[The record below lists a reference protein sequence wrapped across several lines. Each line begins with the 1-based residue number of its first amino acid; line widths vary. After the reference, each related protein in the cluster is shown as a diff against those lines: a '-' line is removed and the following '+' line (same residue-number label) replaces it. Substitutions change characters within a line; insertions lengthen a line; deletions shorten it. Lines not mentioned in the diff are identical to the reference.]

1 MILTAPYTFQYAGDI
16 FMKKMYGVTTPVVTP
31 FTADNAVDTA
41 ALRQLTDFLISRG
54 VHGLYPNGS
63 TGEMNKMSVEER
75 MLVAETVQD
84 QAAGRIPVF
93 VQVGA
98 QTTADTLKLAKH
110 AVQIGAA
117 GIGVLTPQYMGVTD
131 DELVYYYTTVSAS
144 IPDDFPV
151 YLYNIPQCSGNDI
164 TPAVVDRILRET
176 KNVVGI
182 KYSFSDM
189 ERFRQYLQ
197 CGDGNFDVIV
207 GPDRLMLVGLMM
219 GCKGTVAGCSQCD
232 PTPFVNCYQA
242 FLEGNMSAAQ
252 QASAEINELCDI
264 VKAGSNIAYTK
275 AALESEGLGRT
286 HVRAPALD
294 LDDAHRD
301 VLLTQLKDYRRKY
314 SRV

>member
-117 GIGVLTPQYMGVTD
+117 GIGVLTPQYMGVIRRCPPAYRMTSRCTC
-131 DELVYYYTTVSAS
+131 TTFRSA
-144 IPDDFPV
+144 
-151 YLYNIPQCSGNDI
+151 
-164 TPAVVDRILRET
+164 PAMI
-176 KNVVGI
+176 
-182 KYSFSDM
+182 SH
-189 ERFRQYLQ
+189 RQWWTES
-197 CGDGNFDVIV
+197 CAKRKTSWASN
-207 GPDRLMLVGLMM
+207 
-219 GCKGTVAGCSQCD
+219 TAS
-232 PTPFVNCYQA
+232 PTWSA
-242 FLEGNMSAAQ
+242 FGSTCSAAM
-252 QASAEINELCDI
+252 AILM
-264 VKAGSNIAYTK
+264 
-275 AALESEGLGRT
+275 
-286 HVRAPALD
+286 
-294 LDDAHRD
+294 
-301 VLLTQLKDYRRKY
+301 
-314 SRV
+314 

>member
-1 MILTAPYTFQYAGDI
+1 
-16 FMKKMYGVTTPVVTP
+16 
-31 FTADNAVDTA
+31 
-41 ALRQLTDFLISRG
+41 
-54 VHGLYPNGS
+54 
-63 TGEMNKMSVEER
+63 
-75 MLVAETVQD
+75 
-84 QAAGRIPVF
+84 
-93 VQVGA
+93 
-98 QTTADTLKLAKH
+98 
-110 AVQIGAA
+110 
-117 GIGVLTPQYMGVTD
+117 
-131 DELVYYYTTVSAS
+131 
-144 IPDDFPV
+144 
-151 YLYNIPQCSGNDI
+151 
-164 TPAVVDRILRET
+164 
-176 KNVVGI
+176 
-182 KYSFSDM
+182 M

-207 GPDRLMLVGLMM
+207 GPDRLMLAGLMM

-301 VLLTQLKDYRRKY
+301 VLLTQLKEYRRKY

>member
-151 YLYNIPQCSGNDI
+151 YCTTFRSV
-164 TPAVVDRILRET
+164 PAMILH
-176 KNVVGI
+176 
-182 KYSFSDM
+182 
-189 ERFRQYLQ
+189 RQWWIGS
-197 CGDGNFDVIV
+197 CAKRKTSWASN
-207 GPDRLMLVGLMM
+207 
-219 GCKGTVAGCSQCD
+219 TAS
-232 PTPFVNCYQA
+232 PTWSA
-242 FLEGNMSAAQ
+242 FGSICSAAM
-252 QASAEINELCDI
+252 AILM
-264 VKAGSNIAYTK
+264 
-275 AALESEGLGRT
+275 
-286 HVRAPALD
+286 
-294 LDDAHRD
+294 
-301 VLLTQLKDYRRKY
+301 
-314 SRV
+314 